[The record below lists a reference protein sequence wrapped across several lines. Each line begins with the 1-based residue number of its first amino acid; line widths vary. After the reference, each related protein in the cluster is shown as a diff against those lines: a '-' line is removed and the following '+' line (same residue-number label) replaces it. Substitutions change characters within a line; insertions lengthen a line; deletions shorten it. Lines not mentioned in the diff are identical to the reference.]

1 MTSTATGP
9 RPTTGPGEPEDPGAA
24 LAVRVPPALVRTPAV
39 SWRDRLVASD
49 PGNVRL
55 ALATRAAASLTVS
68 LAVSALL
75 AGALGARGTA
85 AVVVL
90 VLGAVLTMMTTF
102 TASDPTTRGRA
113 VTQLC
118 LPVAMLAGITLS
130 TLVDRHRV
138 LSLGLFVVVMFVVV
152 WVRRFGPRA
161 FACGMVA
168 WMGYFI
174 ALFLQL
180 GFSQLPVVVAAVA
193 TTTVVLL
200 LVALVVAPQQ
210 PARRLRRMVDTFA
223 ARVRV
228 AEAEHARPDLRAPW
242 RRTQDV
248 RAAGD
253 RATLWVN
260 EAAVLVDGQ
269 LAVPRSLADPARAAD
284 LRAAVVRVEAALART
299 LDAQPGTAGDTAPAL
314 AGLRAVLDD
323 DREGRPRA
331 DATARARPFAPG
343 AELFAGFLP
352 GSAVTV
358 GPMVA
363 PEVEGPLEAG
373 GRRATRMLLTTRQAF
388 QIALAGG
395 LAIALGDAVSGQR
408 WYWAV
413 LACFL
418 TFTGTAT
425 AAETVRK
432 AVQRTIGTVVGV
444 VVALLVV
451 PLLGDSTAVSLAV
464 VLVALFLGFY
474 LFRVSYTSLA
484 LAVTI
489 IVAELYEMLGTYSD
503 GLLALR
509 VGETALGAA
518 IGGIVAISFLPTSAA
533 RAERA
538 ARARLAEELRSALVD
553 VAAVVHGEHRADP
566 PDLHARAR
574 ALDAAIHQLAVIGV
588 PLSLGI
594 VPGAARR
601 RPVLAARLAAW
612 VRCAGRVRAVVEA
625 ASDYERTRRSDPD
638 LRHERVGAAV
648 RAVRGL
654 VDALADGRPPGEHRH
669 RPDTDPD
676 GLLGELATLHGALVA
691 LHEID
696 PDADPPADPPAD
708 DPAARVSGRVTDV
721 DGEPLSA
728 VVTVVDGDGVQL
740 GRARAGSDGGFAVPV
755 GPGTGAWQLV
765 VAAAG
770 HAPHAGRARGT
781 LDHRVVLQR
790 R

>member
-1 MTSTATGP
+1 MTSTASGP
-9 RPTTGPGEPEDPGAA
+9 RPTTGSEGPD
-24 LAVRVPPALVRTPAV
+24 AVGPAGGPVTV
-39 SWRDRLVASD
+39 SWRDRLLASD

-55 ALATRAAASLTVS
+55 ALATRAAASLAVS

-75 AGALGARGTA
+75 ASALDAQGTA

-102 TASDPTTRGRA
+102 TASDPTTRGRV

-130 TLVDRHRV
+130 TLVDRHRA
-138 LSLGLFVVVMFVVV
+138 LSLALFVVVMFVVV

-180 GFSQLPVVVAAVA
+180 GFPQLPAVVAAVA

-200 LVALVVAPQQ
+200 LVTLVLAPHR

-223 ARVRV
+223 ARVRI
-228 AEAEHARPDLRAPW
+228 AEAEHASPALRPPW
-242 RRTQDV
+242 RRARDV
-248 RAAGD
+248 RAASD
-253 RATLWVN
+253 RATLRVN

-269 LAVPRSLADPARAAD
+269 LAIPRSLVDPARAAD
-284 LRAAVVRVEAALART
+284 VRAAVIRVEAALART
-299 LDAQPGTAGDTAPAL
+299 LDAEPGTSGDTAPAL

-331 DATARARPFAPG
+331 GADATARPRPFVPG
-343 AELFAGFLP
+343 TELFAGFLP

-363 PEVEGPLEAG
+363 PEVEGAPHGG
-373 GRRATRMLLTTRQAF
+373 GRRPGRMLLTTRQAF

-418 TFTGTAT
+418 AFTGTAT
-425 AAETVRK
+425 AAETIRK
-432 AVQRTIGTVVGV
+432 AAQRTVGTVVGV

-509 VGETALGAA
+509 VGETAIGAA
-518 IGGIVAISFLPTSAA
+518 IGGIVAISFLPTSAV
-533 RAERA
+533 RAERT
-538 ARARLAEELRSALVD
+538 ARDRLAEELRSALVD
-553 VAAVVHGEHRADP
+553 VAAVVHGEDRPDDP
-566 PDLHARAR
+566 PDLSARAR
-574 ALDAAIHQLAVIGV
+574 GLDAAIHQLAVIGV
-588 PLSLGI
+588 PLSLGL

-601 RPVLAARLAAW
+601 RPVLARRLAAW
-612 VRCAGRVRAVVEA
+612 VRCAVRVRAVVEA
-625 ASDYERTRRSDPD
+625 AADYGPTRRSDPD

-676 GLLGELATLHGALVA
+676 GLLGELATLHGALLA

-696 PDADPPADPPAD
+696 PDAEPADAS
-708 DPAARVSGRVTDV
+708 AERVAGRVTDA
-721 DGEPLSA
+721 DGRGLTA
-728 VVTVVDGDGVQL
+728 VVTVVDGNGLQL
-740 GRARAGSDGGFAVPV
+740 GRARAATDGGFAVPV
-755 GPGTGAWQLV
+755 GPGTGARQLV

-770 HAPHAGRARGT
+770 HAPHAGRARGSV
-781 LDHRVVLQR
+781 DHRVVLR
-790 R
+790 RR

>member
-9 RPTTGPGEPEDPGAA
+9 RPTTGADGPDGPTARATAVPG
-24 LAVRVPPALVRTPAV
+24 V
-39 SWRDRLVASD
+39 SWVDRVLASD
-49 PGNVRL
+49 PGHVRL
-55 ALATRAAASLTVS
+55 ALATRAAASLAVS

-75 AGALGARGTA
+75 AGTLGAQGTA

-102 TASDPTTRGRA
+102 TASDPTTRGRV

-118 LPVAMLAGITLS
+118 LPVAMLVGIGLS

-180 GFSQLPVVVAAVA
+180 GFSQLPVVVASVA

-200 LVALVVAPQQ
+200 VVALVLAPQR

-223 ARVRV
+223 ARVRI
-228 AEAEHARPDLRAPW
+228 AEAEHARPALRAPW
-242 RRTQDV
+242 RRAQDV
-248 RAAGD
+248 RAASD
-253 RATLWVN
+253 RATLRVN
-260 EAAVLVDGQ
+260 EAAVLIDGQ
-269 LAVPRSLADPARAAD
+269 LAIPRSLADPARAAD
-284 LRAAVVRVEAALART
+284 VRAAVIRVEAALART
-299 LDAQPGTAGDTAPAL
+299 LDAAPGTAGGTAAAL

-331 DATARARPFAPG
+331 GADTSAEPRPFVPG

-363 PEVEGPLEAG
+363 PEVEGTPGTG
-373 GRRATRMLLTTRQAF
+373 GRRPGRMLLTTRQAF

-418 TFTGTAT
+418 AFTGTAT
-425 AAETVRK
+425 AAETIRK
-432 AVQRTIGTVVGV
+432 AVQRTAGTVVGV

-464 VLVALFLGFY
+464 ILVALFLGFY

-509 VGETALGAA
+509 VGETAIGAA
-518 IGGIVAISFLPTSAA
+518 IGGIVAVSFLPTSAA
-533 RAERA
+533 RAEQA
-538 ARARLAEELRSALVD
+538 ARARLAEELRAALVD
-553 VAAVVHGEHRADP
+553 VAAVVHGEDRPDDP
-566 PDLHARAR
+566 PDLPARAR
-574 ALDAAIHQLAVIGV
+574 SLDAAIHQLAVIGV
-588 PLSLGI
+588 PLSLGL

-601 RPVLAARLAAW
+601 RPVLAHRLAAW
-612 VRCAGRVRAVVEA
+612 VRCAVRVRAVVEA
-625 ASDYERTRRSDPD
+625 AADYERTRRSDPEV
-638 LRHERVGAAV
+638 RHERVGAAV

-654 VDALADGRPPGEHRH
+654 VDALADGHGPGEHRH
-669 RPDTDPD
+669 RPAADESG

-696 PDADPPADPPAD
+696 PDAEPAPTD
-708 DPAARVSGRVTDV
+708 DGPGERVTGRVTDA
-721 DGEPLSA
+721 DGRGLTA
-728 VVTVVDGDGVQL
+728 VVTVVDGNGRQL
-740 GRARAGSDGGFAVPV
+740 GRTRAGEDGGFAVPV

-770 HAPHAGRARGT
+770 HAPHAGRARGSV
-781 LDHRVVLQR
+781 DHRVVLR
-790 R
+790 RR